1 VIGQRRV
8 KQALRGALR
17 SGRVPHAYL
26 FWGGEGVGKDAMA
39 IELARVLHCEHGGEE
54 ACDTCDSCVR
64 MDSLQHPDVRLVVP
78 LPVGKGE
85 ESGDDPMI
93 RLTETETRSVQEQF
107 REKAR
112 NPYYRM
118 SVPRATIIKINSIR
132 EVRRES
138 SMSTF
143 DGRKRVF
150 IIAGADTMGA
160 EAANTLLKTL
170 EEPSGD
176 CLVVLTTAHK
186 EALPPT
192 IVSRCQGVRFDPLT
206 EDEIRDALIHRAGVT
221 PEKGALLARLAG
233 GSYTR
238 AVELAGTEAF
248 EERNHVLSFVRHT
261 LSPNVAALL
270 QDIDRVAD
278 MRDRD
283 QTQRFLALL
292 LLWFRDALA
301 LRHGAAVFNVDQE
314 EELRRFVTKFPQADL
329 PRAIAEIE
337 HALSSVDRNIYIK
350 LVLLRLVVQLKRTV
364 IPPV

>member
-1 VIGQRRV
+1 
-8 KQALRGALR
+8 
-17 SGRVPHAYL
+17 
-26 FWGGEGVGKDAMA
+26 
-39 IELARVLHCEHGGEE
+39 
-54 ACDTCDSCVR
+54 
-64 MDSLQHPDVRLVVP
+64 
-78 LPVGKGE
+78 
-85 ESGDDPMI
+85 
-93 RLTETETRSVQEQF
+93 
-107 REKAR
+107 
-112 NPYYRM
+112 M